1 MRTSTCGHRVALGIG
16 AAALAAVAT
25 LAIVAGPGEA
35 ASARAADNAV
45 AGKRTPVTRVASVP
59 AASGHMTS
67 TTKAEF
73 LAAANAAK
81 PTTPAQT
88 ILNGKTTLA
97 GWLLDK
103 AGGALAS
110 QAFSM
115 VFSALG
121 LNNLFQ
127 SDPNTELLNQIKAQ
141 LSVISAQLAQAQ
153 ATLDSLVVDVRRSDF
168 DVKIIAL
175 RQMSNRLR
183 ELLAGPFT
191 RVVDAADHLAKLREG
206 VHTPDKIEAA
216 LKAVNDRHYEFLL
229 AFDRCC
235 ESMPADI
242 HAYLVPGLASTVMAS
257 LGRLRLGEKRYLTS
271 SDSADIRAVYTM
283 VAESEA
289 LASWMKMER
298 FIPADPDA
306 VPPGTFPGSIA
317 EFNRARREFLSYR
330 VTEARNVPPLI
341 PRGVVIDAGPSPR
354 NNTNNTAMFLPASQ
368 NLRFQPGVGIAMT
381 VPAAL
386 ADLNKRYAEGFN
398 DWNIPSQSAVTALLG
413 GFTSKDKSPNRY
425 LSGLNPQIP
434 VWRQIDADSWP
445 FIWSSDLVTQRV
457 TCMTGNPD
465 APNVVTVDVPT
476 HTGVSTSTSIPAW
489 SGRPPLQRQ
498 IIGPNPSQR
507 CANYVRDS
515 FASAS
520 AAGGYIAQ
528 RDTGVMPIDYTAI
541 GPGPNLRP
549 GANLR
554 NADLQDFDLTGV
566 DLTGVDLT
574 GATLAGVLF
583 CDEGDCIHGTNL
595 TGAELFGVM
604 SGGIVGS
611 GTFPGPWMLSNGY
624 LLGPGAHLTG
634 ANLAGDPEADPPVPP
649 GRPG

>member
-1 MRTSTCGHRVALGIG
+1 MSISIRRQRIALGIG
-16 AAALAAVAT
+16 FPTLAAAVAT
-25 LAIVAGPGEA
+25 LAILASPGEA
-35 ASARAADNAV
+35 ASARPADS
-45 AGKRTPVTRVASVP
+45 AGPAKQTSVTRAASLP
-59 AASGHMTS
+59 AAPRQMTS
-67 TTKAEF
+67 ATKAGS

-81 PTTPAQT
+81 PTSVVVKQT
-88 ILNGKTTLA
+88 LS

-115 VFSALG
+115 VFSAIG
-121 LNNLFQ
+121 LNNLFDT
-127 SDPNTELLNQIKAQ
+127 DPNTALLNEIKAQ
-141 LSVISAQLAQAQ
+141 LSTISVQLVRAQ

-175 RQMSNRLR
+175 RQKSNRLR

-191 RVVDAADHLAKLREG
+191 RVVDAVADLEKLREG
-206 VHTPDKIEAA
+206 ASTPDKIEQAQ
-216 LKAVNDRHYEFLL
+216 KAVNDRRYEFLL

-242 HAYLVPGLASTVMAS
+242 HAYLVPGPASSVLAS

-298 FIPADPDA
+298 FIPADPDT

-317 EFNRARREFLSYR
+317 EFNRARREFLSFR
-330 VTEARNVPPLI
+330 VAEARHVPPMI
-341 PRGVVIDAGPSPR
+341 PAGVVVDAGQSPR
-354 NNTNNTAMFLPASQ
+354 NNTNNAAMWLPTSP
-368 NLRFQPGVGIAMT
+368 NLRFQPGVGIAGT
-381 VPAAL
+381 VPTAL
-386 ADLNKRYAEGFN
+386 ADVDRRYAQGFN
-398 DWNIPSQSAVTALLG
+398 DWRIPSQSAVTVLLG
-413 GFTSKDKSPNRY
+413 EFTGRDKTPNRF
-425 LSGLNPQIP
+425 LSGLNPGSP
-434 VWRQIDADSWP
+434 AWRQIDADSWP
-445 FIWSSDLVTQRV
+445 FIWSSDLITQRV

-476 HTGVSTSTSIPAW
+476 HTGVSTSTSTPAW

-498 IIGPNPSQR
+498 IIGPNPSQL

-520 AAGGYIAQ
+520 AAGGYIAE

-541 GPGPNLRP
+541 GAGPESP
-549 GANLR
+549 
-554 NADLQDFDLTGV
+554 TGCES
-566 DLTGVDLT
+566 
-574 GATLAGVLF
+574 AQRR
-583 CDEGDCIHGTNL
+583 
-595 TGAELFGVM
+595 
-604 SGGIVGS
+604 
-611 GTFPGPWMLSNGY
+611 
-624 LLGPGAHLTG
+624 
-634 ANLAGDPEADPPVPP
+634 PP
-649 GRPG
+649 GFRPDRHRPDGRRPDRRHADRLAVLRRGRLCPRRELHRSGAVRRDVGWHPRKRHSPRAVDALQRLPRGARCAADGCEPCRRSRSRPAGSAGRSE